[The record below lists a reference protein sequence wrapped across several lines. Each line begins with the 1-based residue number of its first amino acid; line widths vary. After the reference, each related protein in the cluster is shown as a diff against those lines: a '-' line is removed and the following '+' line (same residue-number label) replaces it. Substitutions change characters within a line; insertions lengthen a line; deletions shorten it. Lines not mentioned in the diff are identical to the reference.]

1 MPSAARNQIVI
12 FDIDGTLAD
21 ISARQHHIARTPKN
35 WDAFFKRM
43 QEDKLIQPIADLCNV
58 LYDAGFHISLCS
70 GRPERYRADTE
81 DWLRRHG
88 VRYHDMRLRTD
99 GDRRSDV
106 IVKREMLRQFDRR
119 KIAFVIEDRSR
130 IVAMWRAEGLICL
143 QCAPGEF

>member
-58 LYDAGFHISLCS
+58 MYCTTPASTSACARAGPSGTAPIPRTGCAVTASATTICACAQTAIAAAMSL
-70 GRPERYRADTE
+70 
-81 DWLRRHG
+81 
-88 VRYHDMRLRTD
+88 
-99 GDRRSDV
+99 
-106 IVKREMLRQFDRR
+106 
-119 KIAFVIEDRSR
+119 
-130 IVAMWRAEGLICL
+130 
-143 QCAPGEF
+143 

>member
-1 MPSAARNQIVI
+1 
-12 FDIDGTLAD
+12 
-21 ISARQHHIARTPKN
+21 
-35 WDAFFKRM
+35 
-43 QEDKLIQPIADLCNV
+43 
-58 LYDAGFHISLCS
+58 
-70 GRPERYRADTE
+70 
-81 DWLRRHG
+81 
-88 VRYHDMRLRTD
+88 MRLRTD